1 MHCPG
6 CGIEMQRLTLDAV
19 LAATVDIDVCTTCRA
34 FWFDPYES
42 LHLTA
47 ASTLQLFK
55 LIAGAANGQAR
66 PAHEPRCPYCK
77 GRLVLAHDRQRNV
90 PFQYWRC
97 DHDHGR
103 FTGFFD
109 FLKEKNFVVPMSESQ
124 IVELR
129 KKVAMIH
136 CANCGAPIEL
146 AKTSV
151 CGHCGSPLSML
162 DLPKMA
168 ETVQHLEVSA
178 TKAAHPPAL
187 VPVHHEPVNLLEWG
201 LEALAEWLGW

>member
-1 MHCPG
+1 M
-6 CGIEMQRLTLDAV
+6 ERLTLDAV
-19 LAATVDIDVCTTCRA
+19 LGATVDIDVCRSCRA

-47 ASTLQLFK
+47 ASTLTLFK
-55 LIAGAANGQAR
+55 LISGAANGQGSPSR
-66 PAHEPRCPYCK
+66 DRHCPYCND
-77 GRLVLAHDRQRNV
+77 VLLLTHDRQRNV

-97 DHDHGR
+97 DRGHGR
-103 FTGFFD
+103 FIGFFE
-109 FLKEKNFVVPMSESQ
+109 FLKEKNFIVPLSEAQ

-136 CANCGAPIEL
+136 CSNCGAPIEV
-146 AKTSV
+146 AKTSS

-168 ETVQHLEVSA
+168 ETVQHLETSA
-178 TKAAHPPAL
+178 KKSEHPPTL
-187 VPVHHEPVNLLEWG
+187 IPVHHQPVNLIEWG
-201 LEALAEWLGW
+201 MEALAEWLGWR